1 MLYWAIPATAVAA
14 ILLEANWDPVKR
26 LRRARR
32 FMGLVCPRRARE
44 LDREERRLH
53 QEAARRAVVIVLAAA
68 TFVVMGCSFSSAL
81 ALWFV
86 R

>member
-1 MLYWAIPATAVAA
+1 M
-14 ILLEANWDPVKR
+14 LLEANWDPVKR

-32 FMGLVCPRRARE
+32 FMGRVCPRRARE

-53 QEAARRAVVIVLAAA
+53 QEAARRALLIVLAAS
-68 TFVVMGCSFSSAL
+68 TFVVMGCSLSNAL
-81 ALWFV
+81 AHWLL